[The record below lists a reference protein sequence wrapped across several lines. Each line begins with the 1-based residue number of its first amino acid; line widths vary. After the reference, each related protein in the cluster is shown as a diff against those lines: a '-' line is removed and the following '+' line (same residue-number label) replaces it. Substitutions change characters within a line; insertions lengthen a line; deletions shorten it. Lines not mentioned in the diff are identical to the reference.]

1 MFSFFKKKITIESSG
16 ILKGFTDFH
25 SHILPGVDDGVKTM
39 EETLN
44 ILSEYEK
51 LGIEEVWCTPH
62 IMEDIPNTTEKLK
75 ELFQILLKN
84 YDGPIKLNLAAEYM
98 VDNLFA
104 ERLSKG
110 DLLYIGHKQN
120 ELLIET
126 SYYNPPLHFEAILDS
141 IMSKGIYPVL
151 AHPERYMYMNDDYYY
166 KLKQKQ
172 VRFQLNLGSL
182 GAAYGHH
189 ACNNANMLLE
199 KDLYDYK
206 GTDLHSIRFI
216 DFIKS
221 IKCPK
226 ALIQ

>member
-39 EETLN
+39 EETLK

-75 ELFQILLKN
+75 EQFQILLKN

-110 DLLYIGHKQN
+110 DLLYIGNKQN

-151 AHPERYMYMNDDYYY
+151 AHPERYMYMNDNYYSGN
-166 KLKQKQ
+166 QI
-172 VRFQLNLGSL
+172 
-182 GAAYGHH
+182 
-189 ACNNANMLLE
+189 NNII
-199 KDLYDYK
+199 
-206 GTDLHSIRFI
+206 H
-216 DFIKS
+216 
-221 IKCPK
+221 
-226 ALIQ
+226 

>member
-39 EETLN
+39 EETLK

-62 IMEDIPNTTEKLK
+62 IREDIPNTTEDLK
-75 ELFQILLKN
+75 EQFQILLKN

-98 VDNLFA
+98 IDNLFA
-104 ERLSKG
+104 ERLSKD
-110 DLLYIGHKQN
+110 DLLYIGNKQN

-141 IMSKGIYPVL
+141 IMRKGIYPVL
-151 AHPERYMYMNDDYYY
+151 AHPERYMYMNDNYYY
-166 KLKQKQ
+166 KLKQKK

-182 GAAYGHH
+182 GVAYGHH
-189 ACNNANMLLE
+189 ACKNANMLLD
-199 KDLYDYK
+199 KGLYDYK
-206 GTDLHSIRFI
+206 GTDLHSIKFI

-226 ALIQ
+226 ALIK